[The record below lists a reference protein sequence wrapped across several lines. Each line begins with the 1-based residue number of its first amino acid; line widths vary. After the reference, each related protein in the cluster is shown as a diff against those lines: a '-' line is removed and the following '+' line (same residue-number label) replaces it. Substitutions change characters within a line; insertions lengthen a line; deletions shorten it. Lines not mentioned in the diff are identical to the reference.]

1 MSINPHPTTRPLPC
15 SPAPVAFALA
25 SRPRRVFFA
34 SRHPS
39 SHVRVDF
46 SPNVR
51 RRRHRRRLHRLHPH
65 LVSYT
70 LAHRPPF
77 PAARHSLEARLKPTP
92 RRLRASLAPTSRS
105 SSQWREARFP
115 ETARLDASLSVIST
129 RTRTRMRL
137 DARRSRRRLRLEWN
151 WISFR
156 RFAPPMGRR
165 HRPTR
170 RVSGR
175 VCLGRHRARAR
186 TPCAVARGRIRRGE
200 AWCEAAP
207 AKADSVARARALEI
221 GIEMSRGNGAITS
234 FHHKKLPVVLNIV
247 ASLARKGGPHAR
259 CSSNMWFS
267 GGKPTHALKKFSSM
281 ARCF

>member
-25 SRPRRVFFA
+25 SRRPRRVFFA

-39 SHVRVDF
+39 SRVRVGF
-46 SPNVR
+46 SPTDR

-92 RRLRASLAPTSRS
+92 TPRRLRASLAPTSRS
-105 SSQWREARFP
+105 SSRWREARFP
-115 ETARLDASLSVIST
+115 ETVRLDASLSVIST

-151 WISFR
+151 WNWISFR
-156 RFAPPMGRR
+156 RFAPPTTGRR

-175 VCLGRHRARAR
+175 VCLGSHRARAR
-186 TPCAVARGRIRRGE
+186 TPCAVARGRIRRGV
-200 AWCEAAP
+200 AWCDAAP
-207 AKADSVARARALEI
+207 AKADSVARARVLEI
-221 GIEMSRGNGAITS
+221 GIEISRGNGAITS

-247 ASLARKGGPHAR
+247 SLVRSRRRTSREVFEQHVVFWG
-259 CSSNMWFS
+259 
-267 GGKPTHALKKFSSM
+267 
-281 ARCF
+281 